1 MKNISIITIA
11 SIVLA
16 ASFNLF
22 LVPHEVILGGVT
34 GIGMMIG
41 ILTPLNTGWVILAL
55 NIPIFVLGSK
65 HLGKRFVFYS
75 VYSVVIT
82 SFSMEYLP
90 VVEISKDI
98 MLSAVFGGVIG
109 GIATGFIIKFGGST
123 GGLDII
129 GLVIAKKRDFS
140 LGHLMMMLNSVIM
153 IASGILIGWE
163 ETMYT
168 LLVIFVFGKMVDAI
182 HTKHVKLTLM
192 IVTDKGEEIQ
202 AALLSN
208 LIRGITVMDG
218 EGAYTKSR
226 RKVLM
231 TVITRYEL
239 VAVKKLIQE
248 IDNFAFVNITETV
261 EVMGMFRRE

>member
-1 MKNISIITIA
+1 M
-11 SIVLA
+11 
-16 ASFNLF
+16 
-22 LVPHEVILGGVT
+22 VPHAVILGGVS
-34 GIGMMIG
+34 GIGMIIG
-41 ILTPLNTGWVILAL
+41 ILTPLDTGWLIFVL
-55 NIPIFVLGSK
+55 NIPIFVLGFYQ
-65 HLGKRFVFYS
+65 LGKRFVGYSMYS
-75 VYSVVIT
+75 VFLT
-82 SFSMEYLP
+82 SLAMQYIP
-90 VVEISKDI
+90 VYQVSDDI
-98 MLSAVFGGVIG
+98 MLSSVFGGVIG

-129 GLVIAKKRDFS
+129 GLVIAKKRDFA

-153 IASGILIGWE
+153 VASGIFIGWE

-202 AALLSN
+202 AALLNN

-239 VAVKKLIQE
+239 VEVKKLIQE
-248 IDNFAFVNITETV
+248 IDNVAFVNITETV